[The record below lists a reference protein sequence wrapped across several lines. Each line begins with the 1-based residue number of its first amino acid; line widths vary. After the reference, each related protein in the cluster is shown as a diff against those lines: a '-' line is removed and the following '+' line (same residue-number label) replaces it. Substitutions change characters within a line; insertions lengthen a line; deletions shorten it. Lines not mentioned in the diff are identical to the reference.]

1 MTRLRDSTSPPAFA
15 QFQVQLTA
23 PGRRERVQQ
32 QGTEPVSRKASEHK
46 VAGPGAETRGD
57 GKRRADSR
65 PAGQSGDA
73 DTHRR
78 AAQEERRKD
87 VKEARRKDVKEA
99 RSAERMSIAR
109 GCPALI
115 KDPAKGSRSL
125 VNPK

>member
-1 MTRLRDSTSPPAFA
+1 MTRLRDSTSPPPFA

-46 VAGPGAETRGD
+46 VAGSGAETRGD

-87 VKEARRKDVKEA
+87 EKEARA
-99 RSAERMSIAR
+99 AERMSIAR

-115 KDPAKGSRSL
+115 KDPTKGSRSS
-125 VNPK
+125 VKPK